1 MSSSLQDPSLYIRPA
16 CKEDASSLSRICLL
30 TADAGKS
37 AESLHAIGELP
48 GLIFA
53 TPYVHLPHTAGFVLV
68 RRKNSDNDKSTEEEE
83 VIGYTATT
91 YDSKE
96 FQTIA
101 EQEWYPSY
109 CKKYPKPSENPE
121 YYKALAISDQ
131 DKRFI
136 ALLHAPEQVPE
147 ACLKFCLAHMV
158 YYTITYVSM
167 RSKLKDPV
175 IAY

>member
-1 MSSSLQDPSLYIRPA
+1 MI
-16 CKEDASSLSRICLL
+16 
-30 TADAGKS
+30 
-37 AESLHAIGELP
+37 
-48 GLIFA
+48 
-53 TPYVHLPHTAGFVLV
+53 V
-68 RRKNSDNDKSTEEEE
+68 
-83 VIGYTATT
+83 YTATT

-147 ACLKFCLAHMV
+147 ACLKFCPAHMV
-158 YYTITYVSM
+158 YYTTTYVPM